1 MSNQSG
7 TSSQVISLPKGGG
20 ALSGIGETFSPDLHS
35 GTGNFTV
42 PIALPPG
49 RGGFQPQLNLV
60 YSTGSA
66 GGPFGFG
73 WGLSV
78 PGVTRKTA
86 KGVPHYDD
94 AKDTFIL
101 SGAEDLV
108 PVERVE
114 GRTRYQPRTE
124 GLFAR
129 IDHHRTA
136 DNNYWEVQSRD
147 GLVSR
152 YGTPR
157 PPGADRTWQ
166 DDAVLANPVRSNR
179 VFAWSLT
186 ETLDSF
192 GNRIVYTY
200 ERDTGETESRH
211 WDQLYLKQ
219 IRYVDFEDARGAE
232 QFLVSVTFEYQDLP
246 ERYDEGGAAGKRIY
260 PFSDY
265 RAGFEVRTRK
275 RCKRILVRTHAGQ
288 DRLVR
293 TYELVYLDERVTA
306 GDLPEVVLPLNGVSL
321 LSLIRV
327 AGHDESQE
335 APDRRTQAL
344 PPLEFGYTSFEP
356 EGRDFFPLEGSD
368 LPAQSLVSPD
378 LELADLFGNGLP
390 DILQMNGTIRY
401 WRNIGGGRFDLPR
414 PMRDAPAGLQLADP
428 GVQLIDAN
436 GDGRI
441 DLLVTA
447 NGLNGYYPLQHNG
460 EWDRRS
466 FQRYRHAPSFNLQDP
481 EVQLVDLDG
490 DGVTD
495 AIRSGTR
502 LECYFNNQKEG
513 WNDTRRVERRV
524 LEDFPNVLFSDP
536 RVRWADMSGDGLQD
550 IVLVYDGNFEYWPNL
565 GHGNWGRRIHMHD
578 SPRFPYGYDPR
589 RVLIGDVDGDGLADV
604 VYVDHCKVLLWINQ
618 SGSGWSDPIEIDG
631 TPPIS
636 DITAVRLV
644 DLLGTGISG
653 VLWST
658 DANGLTHG
666 RMFFLDF
673 TGGLKPYLLHEMNN
687 HMGAVT
693 RIGYAP
699 STRFYLE
706 DQRRPETRWQTPL
719 PFPVQVVARVEVI
732 DELSR
737 GKLTTEY
744 RYHHGYWD
752 GAEREF
758 RGFGMVE
765 QLDTETFERYHTAG
779 LHGEAMAFSGVDAV
793 HFSPP
798 TLTRTWFHQGPVGDE
813 FGEWHEAD
821 YSREF
826 WPGDPLLLEREDA
839 VTLLLRNLP
848 RRARRDALRALRGR
862 ILRTELYALDGT
874 ERQNRPYT
882 VSESR
887 YGLREESPPGPDEN
901 RLHIFFPHQT
911 AQRTT
916 QWERGDEPM
925 TRFSFTEDFDA
936 YGQARSQINIAVP
949 RWRTSNLEQ
958 DNRVPSRALPAG
970 TPAHILEHARMLE
983 QYLATQTIT
992 EYARR
997 DSGGVYIT
1005 DRVASTTTYEIL
1017 NSGREGV
1024 FEFIESI
1031 ANGTAPRAI
1040 IGHTVSFYDG
1050 PAFQGLPFGRLGDY
1064 GALARTETLVLT
1076 PELLHEAYRSGDQVL
1091 DPPEEPPYLAP
1102 DGLVV
1107 WPAEYPQ
1114 DFRDRLPA
1122 LAGYTYHD
1130 GGAGTP
1136 YERGYYASTKRCQY
1150 DFQRDPAG
1158 PRRGLLVTTR
1168 DPFGNDTT
1176 IAYDSFDLLPVRIT
1190 DPVGLGTTA
1199 AYNYRVFQPHEVTDS
1214 NSNRQAFGYTPL
1226 GLPAWIA
1233 VMGKE
1238 GENVGDTPEGPGTR
1252 FEYDLRAFENS
1263 PPVARQP
1270 VFVRTVRRTQ
1280 HVQSADVPQSERDET
1295 ITTIVYSDGFGQILQ
1310 TRTQAEDVQ
1319 FGDDVFGG
1327 AILPTDPNDREGL
1340 RADVVGQVRGAN
1352 DPARVVVSGWQ
1363 TYDNKGRVVEKYE
1376 PFFSTGWDYAPQN
1389 EAERGQRITM
1399 FYNPSGQ
1406 IVRTTNPDGT
1416 EQRIVYGIPID
1427 LTDPEQFT
1435 PTAWE
1440 AYTYDENDNAGRTH
1454 PAGAQGFR
1462 DHWDTPVSI
1471 VLDALG
1477 RKVESIERNGQDPAQ
1492 SWYVTRSVYDVQGN
1506 QVLVIDPLGRPAF
1519 RAVYDLTNRTLRHES
1534 IDAGSRRLVLNAAG
1548 NEVERRDGNG
1558 AFVLQTHDLL
1568 QRPVRLWARD
1578 NDTSNVSLRECV
1590 IFGDGAESGLTAE
1603 EAARSNLL
1611 GRVYQ
1616 YYDEA
1621 GRVTF
1626 ERYDFKGNV
1635 EEKIRQVIGTAA
1647 VLAVFDSSRPNLPR
1661 RLMNVF
1667 ARRRPPPDRGIQ
1679 AFRIDWQPPQNT
1691 TLADAAA
1698 LLLDPF
1704 EYRTSA
1710 SYDALNRVTVF
1721 VYPEDV
1727 EGGRRTLRTRYNH
1740 AGAIERIEVDGTAF
1754 VEHVAYNARGQ
1765 RTLVVY
1771 GNRVMTRYAYDQETF
1786 RLVRLRTERITP
1798 LTPFAYRPTGAPLQD
1813 FGYRYDPA
1821 GNITSLFDRTP
1832 GGGIPNTPDGPDAL
1846 DRSFSYDPL
1855 YRLLSATGRE
1865 CDVEP
1870 DRPPWDDR
1878 PRCTDVTRVRAYT
1891 ERYEYDPAGNLTRL
1905 QHTARNGS
1913 FTRVFMH
1920 DPASNRMDSVTST
1933 NGFNR
1938 RYACTYDANG
1948 NLVQENSERHFEW
1961 DHGGRMKAHRVQAGN
1976 AEPSVHA
1983 HYLYD
1988 ANGQRIKKLVRL
2000 QGGDYDVTVYIDGL
2014 FERHLRV
2021 RGNRRQENDTLHLL
2035 DGTQRITTV
2044 RVGAPFPDDNAP
2056 AIRYHAGDHLGNSNV
2071 LIDDTG
2077 VWVNREE
2084 YTPYGETSFGSFALK
2099 RYRFNGKERDE
2110 ESGLYYFGARYYAP
2124 WMARWVSCDPLGMV
2138 EQASLYTYARN
2149 RPIRFTD
2156 RIGLNSDDPPDTPA
2170 HRGATTER
2178 AGNNLLSKKGQQDI
2192 LGKQVSVGESRL
2204 DTVLGSKEG
2213 DRLAHSVDMKQL
2225 DVSKDK
2231 YRLASG
2237 ELSESAVRNRAK
2249 TELRNST
2256 TKHVEDI
2263 RKALEGGQE
2272 LAPGYKTR
2280 VNETVLFEVR
2290 GAKEGEVAKIR
2301 KIVQEVK
2308 IEEIGRGQGVGAGVV
2323 EEIKERTTHEV
2334 LRKRNGQVERIRVT
2348 KDLSGNVL
2356 DKKIIPRPS
2365 RAGFVDLKV
2374 LFTGAGLSG
2383 LGLLALK
2390 VVPFIGIGAGV
2401 TSASY
2406 EASQGNYGTAI
2417 LDLLGLVP
2425 GYGDA
2430 LDLSRLAWNAFVIPT
2445 VDMFKDL
2452 HDLSSNGYNLFP
2464 NSNQQ

>member
-7 TSSQVISLPKGGG
+7 TSSQVISLPNGGG

-35 GTGNFTV
+35 GTGNFSV

-49 RGGFQPQLNLV
+49 RGSFQPALNLV
-60 YSTGSA
+60 YSTGNA
-66 GGPFGFG
+66 GGPFGVG
-73 WGLSV
+73 WRLSV
-78 PGVTRKTA
+78 PGVTRKTS
-86 KGVPHYDD
+86 KGVPRYDD
-94 AKDTFIL
+94 KRDTFIL

-108 PVERVE
+108 PVETAE
-114 GRTRYQPRTE
+114 GWTRYRPRTE

-129 IDHHRTA
+129 IYHHRTS
-136 DNNYWEVQSRD
+136 DNDYWEVQSRD

-157 PPGADRTWQ
+157 PPGADGTWQ
-166 DDAVLANPVRSNR
+166 DPAVLADPASREK

-192 GNRIVYTY
+192 GNRIVYTH
-200 ERDTGETESRH
+200 ERDTGEAGPHH
-211 WDQLYLKQ
+211 WNQLYLRQ
-219 IRYVDFEDARGAE
+219 IRYVDFEDAQGTE

-246 ERYDEGGAAGKRIY
+246 ERYDPGWLARSRLY

-265 RAGFEVRTRK
+265 RAGFEVRTRR

-288 DRLVR
+288 ERLVR

-306 GDLPEVVLPLNGVSL
+306 DELPEMVLPHNGASL
-321 LSLIRV
+321 LSEIRV
-327 AGHDESQE
+327 VGYDESQA
-335 APDRRTQAL
+335 APDQHTQEL
-344 PPLEFGYTSFEP
+344 PPLEFAYTPFAP
-356 EGRDFFPLEGSD
+356 EGRDFLPLEGRD
-368 LPAQSLVSPD
+368 LPAQSLASPD

-390 DILQMNGTIRY
+390 DILEMNGTVRY
-401 WRNIGGGRFDLPR
+401 WRNLGGGRFDVPR

-441 DLLVTA
+441 DLLVST
-447 NGLNGYYPLQHNG
+447 NGLHGYFPLLFNG

-466 FQRYRHAPSFNLQDP
+466 FQRYRQAPSFNLQDP

-502 LECYFNNQKEG
+502 LECYFNDPEEG
-513 WNDTRRVERRV
+513 WNGTRHVERRV
-524 LEDFPNVLFSDP
+524 IEDFPNVPFSDP

-550 IVLVYDGNFEYWPNL
+550 IVLVYDGNVEYWPNL
-565 GHGNWGRRIHMHD
+565 GRGNWGRRIHMHD

-589 RVLIGDVDGDGLADV
+589 RILIGDVDGDGLADL

-618 SGSGWSDPIEIDG
+618 SGNGWSDPVEIDG
-631 TPPIS
+631 TPPVS
-636 DITAVRLV
+636 DLTAVRLV
-644 DLLGTGISG
+644 DLLGTGING

-658 DANGLTHG
+658 DANGLTRS

-687 HMGAVT
+687 HLGAVT

-719 PFPVQVVARVEVI
+719 PFPVQVVACVEVI

-765 QLDTETFERYHTAG
+765 QLDTETFERYNTPG
-779 LHGEAMAFSGVDAV
+779 LHGEEMTFTGVDTIF
-793 HFSPP
+793 FSPP
-798 TLTRTWFHQGPVGDE
+798 TLTRTWFHQGPIGE
-813 FGEWHEAD
+813 ATGEWHEAD
-821 YSREF
+821 YSGEYWR
-826 WPGDPLLLEREDA
+826 GDPPLLGREDN
-839 VTLLLRNLP
+839 VTVLLRTLP

-874 ERQNRPYT
+874 ERQIHPYT

-887 YGLREESPPGPDEN
+887 YGLREESPPGFGED
-901 RLHIFFPHQT
+901 RLRIFFPHQT

-925 TRFSFTEDFDA
+925 TRFSFTEDYDA

-949 RWRTSNLEQ
+949 RWRRSNLEQ
-958 DNRVPSRALPAG
+958 ENQVPSRVLPAG
-970 TPAHILEHARMLE
+970 TPAYILEHARRME

-992 EYARR
+992 EYAQR

-1017 NSGREGV
+1017 NSGREGL
-1024 FEFIESI
+1024 FELKESI
-1031 ANGTAPRAI
+1031 SNGTAPRAI
-1040 IGHTVSFYDG
+1040 IDHTLSFFDG
-1050 PAFQGLPFGRLGDY
+1050 PAFRGLPYGQLGDH
-1064 GALARTETLVLT
+1064 GALVRTETLVLT
-1076 PELLHEAYRSGDQVL
+1076 PEILREAYRSGDRVL

-1102 DGLVV
+1102 DGVV
-1107 WPAEYPQ
+1107 TWPAEYPQ

-1130 GGAGTP
+1130 GRAGTP
-1136 YERGYYASTKRCQY
+1136 YERGYYAPTKRCEY
-1150 DFQRDPAG
+1150 DFQRNRPGA
-1158 PRRGLLVTTR
+1158 RRGLLVTTR

-1176 IAYDSFDLLPVRIT
+1176 IAYDRFDLLPERVT
-1190 DPVGLGTTA
+1190 DPVGLTTTA
-1199 AYNYRVFQPHEVTDS
+1199 SYDYRVFQPYLVTDP
-1214 NSNRQAFGYTPL
+1214 NGNRQAFGYTPL

-1238 GENVGDTPEGPGTR
+1238 GENVGDTPEVPGIR
-1252 FEYDLRAFENS
+1252 FEYDLMAFENS
-1263 PPVARQP
+1263 PPGARLP
-1270 VFVRTVRRTQ
+1270 VFVRTVRRTF
-1280 HVQSADVPQSERDET
+1280 HAQSADVPQPERVET
-1295 ITTIVYSDGFGQILQ
+1295 ITTVVYSDGFGQVLQ
-1310 TRTQAEDVQ
+1310 TRTQAEDTL
-1319 FGDDVFGG
+1319 FGDVSVGNV
-1327 AILPTDPNDREGL
+1327 LPADMGDLAGT
-1340 RADVVGQVRGAN
+1340 RADVVGRTRGVN
-1352 DPARVVVSGWQ
+1352 DPVRVAVSGWQ

-1376 PFFSTGWDYAPQN
+1376 PFFSTGWDFAPQRD
-1389 EAERGQRITM
+1389 AERGQRITM
-1399 FYNPSGQ
+1399 YYDPRGQ
-1406 IVRTTNPDGT
+1406 ITRTVHPDGS
-1416 EQRIVYGIPID
+1416 EQRVIYGIPES
-1427 LTDPEQFT
+1427 LSDPSRFT

-1440 AYTYDENDNAGRTH
+1440 AYTYDENDNASRTH
-1454 PAGAQGFR
+1454 HTETQAYQ

-1471 VLDALG
+1471 ALDALG
-1477 RKVESIERNGQDPAQ
+1477 RTVESVERNGQDPVNT
-1492 SWYVTRSVYDVQGN
+1492 WYVTRSTYDIRGN
-1506 QVLVIDPLGRPAF
+1506 QVQVIDPLGRRAF
-1519 RAVYDLTNRTLRHES
+1519 HATYDLANRTLRDES

-1558 AFVLQTHDLL
+1558 AFVLQAYDLL
-1568 QRPVRLWARD
+1568 RRPIRLWARD
-1578 NDTSNVSLRECV
+1578 DDTSNLSLREWV
-1590 IFGDGAESGLTAE
+1590 IFGDGAEAGLTAE
-1603 EAARSNLL
+1603 AAARSNLL

-1635 EEKIRQVIGTAA
+1635 EEKIRNVISTSA
-1647 VLAVFDSSRPNLPR
+1647 VLAVFDPPRPSLPR
-1661 RLMNVF
+1661 RLINVF
-1667 ARRRPPPDRGIQ
+1667 ARRRPPPDRGVQ

-1710 SYDALNRVTVF
+1710 RYDALNRITVF

-1740 AGAIERIEVDGTAF
+1740 AGAIEQIEVDGTAF
-1754 VEHVAYNARGQ
+1754 VAHVAYNARGQ

-1771 GNRVMTRYAYDQETF
+1771 GNRVMIRYAYDPETF
-1786 RLVRLRTERITP
+1786 RLVRLRTEHITR
-1798 LTPFAYRPTGAPLQD
+1798 LAPFTYRPTGAPLQD
-1813 FGYRYDPA
+1813 FGYRYDLA

-1832 GGGIPNTPDGPDAL
+1832 GGGIPNTLDGSDAL

-1878 PRCTDVTRVRAYT
+1878 PRCTDVTRVREYA

-1913 FTRVFMH
+1913 FTRVFVH
-1920 DPASNRMDSVTST
+1920 DPASNRIDSVTST
-1933 NGFNR
+1933 NGFSR
-1938 RYACTYDANG
+1938 RYTYASDASG
-1948 NLVQENSERHFEW
+1948 NLVQENTERHFEW
-1961 DHGGRMKAHRVQAGN
+1961 DHSGRMKAYRVQVGS
-1976 AEPSVHA
+1976 AEPSLFA

-2000 QGGDYDVTVYIDGL
+2000 QGGDYEVTVYIDGL

-2021 RGNRRQENDTLHLL
+2021 QGNTRQEHDTLHLR
-2035 DGTQRITTV
+2035 DGTQRVATI
-2044 RVGAPFPDDNAP
+2044 RVGAPFPEDNTP
-2056 AIRYHAGDHLGNSNV
+2056 AIQYHAGDHLGSSN
-2071 LIDDTG
+2071 LTIDDTG
-2077 VWVNREE
+2077 GWINREE
-2084 YTPYGETSFGSFALK
+2084 YTPYGETSFGSFSRK
-2099 RYRFNGKERDE
+2099 RYRFTGKERDE
-2110 ESGLYYFGARYYAP
+2110 ESGLYYFGARFYAP
-2124 WMARWVSCDPLGMV
+2124 WLARWVSCDPLGMV

-2156 RIGLNSDDPPDTPA
+2156 QIGLNSDDPPDNPA
-2170 HRGATTER
+2170 VRGAVTER
-2178 AGNNLLSKKGQQDI
+2178 AGNNLLTQKGQQTI
-2192 LGKQVSVGESRL
+2192 LGKQVPVGESRL
-2204 DTVLGSKEG
+2204 DTVLVSKEG

-2225 DVSKDK
+2225 DVSRDK
-2231 YRLASG
+2231 YRLAKG
-2237 ELSESAVRNRAK
+2237 GLSEAAVRNRAK
-2249 TELRNST
+2249 AELKEST
-2256 TKHVEDI
+2256 KKHVDDI
-2263 RKALEGGQE
+2263 RKALDEGKE

-2290 GAKEGEVAKIR
+2290 GAKKGEVAKIR

-2308 IEEIGRGQGVGAGVV
+2308 IEEIGRGQGIGAGVV
-2323 EEIKERTTHEV
+2323 EEIKERTTHET
-2334 LRKRNGQVERIRVT
+2334 LRRRNGIEERIRIT

-2365 RAGFVDLKV
+2365 RAGFVDLK
-2374 LFTGAGLSG
+2374 LLLTGAGLSG
-2383 LGLLALK
+2383 LGILALK
-2390 VVPFIGIGAGV
+2390 VVPFIGIGAGI
-2401 TSASY
+2401 TSATY

-2425 GYGDA
+2425 VYGDL
-2430 LDLSRLAWNAFVIPT
+2430 LDLTRLVWNVFVVPT
-2445 VDMFKDL
+2445 VDIFKDL
-2452 HDLSSNGYNLFP
+2452 HDLSANGYNLFP